1 MIKMCLLYFMI
12 MIHILFKFFLKILG
26 SLLTRS
32 LSEDERDALLYQLA
46 QLSKAESELID
57 TVINTMPS
65 NEDNL
70 LLILGALA
78 RNNNVAIQSKVVQ
91 ELLQRLNA
99 AKSTSNNTEAVVS
112 INYALGNTGSQLAIN
127 ALLSSLSHDDVD
139 TKISVIRGIGIHLD
153 QPAVQQALIALMKSS
168 TEDSVLEEVL
178 TILKDAFNN
187 RVLQNPSKELM
198 TAVVDMTIRLENA
211 NLYELVIQYLTLV
224 GTNEAQRM
232 IDIIIQQQN
241 YGQATNEHVT
251 HMVGGS
257 RIKRNS
263 DWDSTSSSYYDLVA
277 SYSQRRDDVVTYPV
291 HKAYIWGNRYGVSK
305 LNLRV
310 GAGTFVG
317 VYCGSFNKRM
327 KIFAKAKAQVH
338 VLGKNFDVAQLEYS
352 DYLSNNYLYHKVYVK
367 LGSSVHK
374 NDFERYDLTC
384 RRTQKNLWNVNLTL
398 FYLRFGFFLYVG
410 TINFE
415 IRATVNTRS
424 DINSCNCPGSLTAC
438 ANVVPS
444 VTLRASGGASA
455 NLLVSNYL
463 CNY

>member
-1 MIKMCLLYFMI
+1 M
-12 MIHILFKFFLKILG
+12 FKFYLKVLG

-32 LSEDERDALLYQLA
+32 LSEDERDVLLYQLA

-57 TVINTMPS
+57 SVINAMPS

-78 RNNNVAIQSKVVQ
+78 RNNNAAIQTKVVQ
-91 ELLQRLNA
+91 ELIKRLNA
-99 AKSTSNNTEAVVS
+99 AKSTSNSTETVVS

-153 QPAVQQALIALMKSS
+153 QPAVQQALITLMKSS

-224 GTNEAQRM
+224 GTNETQRM
-232 IDIIIQQQN
+232 INIIIQQQN

-251 HMVGGS
+251 DMVGGS

-263 DWDSTSSSYYDLVA
+263 EWNSTSSSYYDLVA
-277 SYSQRRDDVVTYPV
+277 SYSQRSDDVATYPV
-291 HKAYIWGNRYGVSK
+291 HKAYIWGNQYGVSK

-310 GAGTFVG
+310 GAGAFVG
-317 VYCGSFNKRM
+317 VYCGDFNKRM
-327 KIFAKAKAQVH
+327 KMFAKAKAQVH
-338 VLGKNFDVAQLEYS
+338 VLGKNIDVAHLEYS

-367 LGSSVHK
+367 LGSSVLK
-374 NDFERYDLTC
+374 NVNEQYNLTC
-384 RRTQKNLWNVNLTL
+384 RTTQKNLWDINYTL
-398 FYLRFGFFLYVG
+398 FNLRFGFFLYVA
-410 TINFE
+410 TIDFE
-415 IRATVNTRS
+415 IRATVSTRG
-424 DINSCNCPGSLTAC
+424 DINSCNCPGSLVAC

-444 VTLRASGGASA
+444 VTLHASGGASA
-455 NLLVSNYL
+455 SLLVSNYM
-463 CNY
+463 CSYRFNTC